1 MDIGVPLREL
11 GEFDIEPLKQAI
23 LGLDE
28 SVWHGNEYRQETYE
42 VHEQTQS
49 VVLVFTDGSGW
60 PDIEV
65 RKEAG

>member
-28 SVWHGNEYRQETYE
+28 GVWHGNEYRQET
-42 VHEQTQS
+42 
-49 VVLVFTDGSGW
+49 
-60 PDIEV
+60 
-65 RKEAG
+65 